1 MTGIDAP
8 AKINLAL
15 HVTGRRADGFHLIES
30 LVVFTELGD
39 RLLIETSSSDV
50 FRLEGQE
57 SQVLAGEDAGN
68 NLVVRARDMLRAEA
82 MRSARDLSPVQI
94 CLEKRLPVASGIGG
108 GSADAAAA
116 LKLLCQHWDYHPGAE
131 TLSRIALDLGADV
144 PMCLDGR
151 PLIARGIGE
160 ALTPVELGF
169 SLDMVI
175 VNPRVGVS
183 TPKVFHALECREN
196 PPLPQPQGLG
206 EREQFIAWLRQARN
220 DLQPAAQRM
229 VPDISRCLSALEKAG
244 TRMARM
250 SGSGASCFGLFA
262 DAAEALA
269 AAEKLKQDQPD
280 WFIAATR
287 TLTATR

>member
-39 RLLIETSSSDV
+39 RVSIETSSSDV

-68 NLVVRARDMLRAEA
+68 NLVVRARDMLRADA

-94 CLEKRLPVASGIGG
+94 CLDKRLPVASGIGG

-169 SLDMVI
+169 PLDMVI

-183 TPKVFHALECREN
+183 TPKVFQALECREN

-206 EREQFIAWLRQARN
+206 DREQFIAWLRQARN

-229 VPDISRCLSALEKAG
+229 VPEISQCLSALGTAG
-244 TRMARM
+244 ARMARM

-269 AAEKLKQDQPD
+269 AAQKLKQDQPD

>member
-39 RLLIETSSSDV
+39 RVSVETSGDDV

-68 NLVVRARDMLRAEA
+68 NLVVRARDMLRADA

-94 CLEKRLPVASGIGG
+94 CLDKRLPVASGIGG

-169 SLDMVI
+169 PLDMVI

-196 PPLPQPQGLG
+196 PPLPKPQGLG
-206 EREQFIAWLRQARN
+206 DREHFIAWLRQARN

-229 VPDISRCLSALEKAG
+229 VPEISQCLSALETAG
-244 TRMARM
+244 ARMARM

-269 AAEKLKQDQPD
+269 AAQKLKQDQPD
-280 WFIAATR
+280 WFIAATK
-287 TLTATR
+287 TLTAT

>member
-15 HVTGRRADGFHLIES
+15 HVTGRRTDGFHLIES

-39 RLLIETSSSDV
+39 RVSVETSGDDV

-57 SQVLAGEDAGN
+57 SHVLAGEDAGN
-68 NLVVRARDMLRAEA
+68 NLVVRARDMLRADA

-206 EREQFIAWLRQARN
+206 DREQFIAWLRQARN

-229 VPDISRCLSALEKAG
+229 VPEISKCLSVLEKAG
-244 TRMARM
+244 ARMARM